1 MLQKWGDVGMGSLPG
16 GQGWP
21 PWVGADT
28 ESGIKIPDWFRMMGT
43 LEAIQSHPTSNTFL
57 RIVSRWLQT
66 HSGQPEMPG
75 RLEWEGAELC
85 PTQRWNG
92 GAARWAADK
101 DWEGLELE
109 QHFLLVP
116 HLVATGGNQPGFLVV
131 GHHGERSNLGLSKI
145 P

>member
-1 MLQKWGDVGMGSLPG
+1 
-16 GQGWP
+16 
-21 PWVGADT
+21 
-28 ESGIKIPDWFRMMGT
+28 
-43 LEAIQSHPTSNTFL
+43 
-57 RIVSRWLQT
+57 
-66 HSGQPEMPG
+66 MPG
-75 RLEWEGAELC
+75 RLKWEGAELC

-92 GAARWAADK
+92 GAARWAGDK

-145 P
+145 PQLSCVKECHLSQQHR